1 MLPCTRVI
9 GLVMV
14 MSLSW
19 GTLDACCGSKGH
31 VESLGAPGV
40 LGSRHSPGWGLRSIL
55 GLPEAPGHPRGSSP
69 GVVFADI
76 WAQEVREALFLPSF
90 ADRALGLWQSATVLQ
105 SLLAALPSPHLPPP
119 RSHLSV
125 PQGRLAWQ

>member
-1 MLPCTRVI
+1 MRQVWGLGPDVGFVRKVSMLPCSRVI

-31 VESLGAPGV
+31 AESSGAPGV

-55 GLPEAPGHPRGSSP
+55 
-69 GVVFADI
+69 
-76 WAQEVREALFLPSF
+76 
-90 ADRALGLWQSATVLQ
+90 
-105 SLLAALPSPHLPPP
+105 
-119 RSHLSV
+119 
-125 PQGRLAWQ
+125 